1 MEVELLLVPE
11 CANADAARAVLA
23 DAIGRLGVRVAVHE
37 RVGDYPSPTVL
48 VDGVDVV
55 TGRLLDHHSE
65 AACRLDL
72 PTLSNVVAAL
82 RAASGDQERGPDD
95 DSYPTELAVGVTSS
109 RVAQLSPAARALH
122 KAILRGF
129 ATAGHAPEPADLEP
143 TPVGAEMTRLLK
155 ELHDHDVVRLDE
167 DGQIRAA
174 YPFSAVPTAHVVTIH
189 GGPTVWAMCAVDA
202 LGIADMVGS
211 SVTINSSD
219 PVSGVQIRVE
229 VRSGRTV
236 WAPATAVVIVGS
248 DTTAASTGGAC
259 GPDVPCATAAADRCC
274 GVMNFFGSPDT
285 AGTWLSAHPEVAG
298 TVLTQSQALR
308 LGVDIFGHLLR
319 DSPRHLVS
327 EGSDRD

>member
-11 CANADAARAVLA
+11 CPNADAARAVLA
-23 DAIGRLGVRVAVHE
+23 DAFGRLGVRVPVHE

-55 TGRLLDHHSE
+55 TGRQRDHSA

-72 PTLSNVVAAL
+72 PTVSNVVAAL
-82 RAASGDQERGPDD
+82 REACGDQQRGPDD
-95 DSYPTELAVGVTSS
+95 DSYPMELAVGVTSR
-109 RVAQLSPAARALH
+109 RVAQVSPAARALH

-129 ATAGHAPEPADLEP
+129 ATTGHAPEPAALESAS
-143 TPVGAEMTRLLK
+143 VGADMTGLLE

-167 DGQIRAA
+167 HGQIRAA
-174 YPFSAVPTAHVVTIH
+174 YPFSAVPTAHLVTIH
-189 GGPTVWAMCAVDA
+189 GGPTVWSMCAVDA

-219 PVSGVQIRVE
+219 PVSGAEIRVE
-229 VRSGRTV
+229 VRSGRTG
-236 WAPATAVVIVGS
+236 WTPSTAVVIVGS
-248 DTTAASTGGAC
+248 DATAASTGGDC

-285 AGTWLSAHPEVAG
+285 AGTWLSARPEVAG

-319 DSPRHLVS
+319 D
-327 EGSDRD
+327 